1 MMSIK
6 SPKICLATLTCG
18 HLFGNCTIMA
28 VAAIATNLKT
38 ELEISAE
45 NYGWLIA
52 IYMIVQGLIAIPG
65 GLLIDYIGTRSV
77 FAISMLLTGGG
88 TAIVGGAST
97 FEIACLGML
106 LLGAGY
112 GLVNP
117 CTSKTVFDVFPR
129 ERRASA
135 MGIKQT
141 GVPLGGVLGAM
152 ISGALIDTFNR
163 NEILFGFASV
173 ITLAS
178 GLAFLL
184 PRHNDRPDFKPIKGM
199 LTIIRDKNLQI
210 FNASIGIFQAS
221 MYAMLANIAAFCR
234 EFLTIDPT
242 TSAACLSITQ
252 TASAIGR
259 LGWGVISDRIYAAKR
274 KPVLFLIGII
284 GTISLLAIAVASPRW
299 PSYVVL
305 ALAFPLGLATAG
317 YVGLTQTVCVETADK
332 NFTATAIGTNRIFT
346 SAGAGM
352 ALPFFGWIVDNS
364 GYQFAWLTLAVFFAV
379 GTLVLKLFFRE
390 RTT

>member
-1 MMSIK
+1 MFSYTYLRT
-6 SPKICLATLTCG
+6 SVWQLHDHGRSCG
-18 HLFGNCTIMA
+18 
-28 VAAIATNLKT
+28 VYDLKT

-77 FAISMLLTGGG
+77 FAISMLLTRRHSDCG
-88 TAIVGGAST
+88 TFST

-284 GTISLLAIAVASPRW
+284 GTISLLAIAVASLRW

-305 ALAFPLGLATAG
+305 ALAFPLGLF
-317 YVGLTQTVCVETADK
+317 CRICRP
-332 NFTATAIGTNRIFT
+332 NTNRMCW
-346 SAGAGM
+346 G
-352 ALPFFGWIVDNS
+352 N
-364 GYQFAWLTLAVFFAV
+364 
-379 GTLVLKLFFRE
+379 
-390 RTT
+390 